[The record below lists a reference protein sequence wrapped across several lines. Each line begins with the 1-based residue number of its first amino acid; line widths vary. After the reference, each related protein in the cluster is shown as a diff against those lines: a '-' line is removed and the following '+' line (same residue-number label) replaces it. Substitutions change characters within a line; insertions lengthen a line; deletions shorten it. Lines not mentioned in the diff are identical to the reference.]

1 MHFRAKHC
9 LTVFSVVAFLAL
21 PVWAH
26 TDSAELTVVNPTTI
40 AGQQLT
46 PGTYKLEVQPTK
58 TQMKVVD
65 TQSSKTVADV
75 PVHWI
80 TVNKAP
86 INTEVILTSN
96 HVSEVE
102 FSGKT
107 QAVQIG

>member
-9 LTVFSVVAFLAL
+9 LITLCVVAFLAL

-26 TDSAELTVVNPTTI
+26 TDSAQLTVLNPTMI
-40 AGQQLT
+40 AGQQLK
-46 PGTYKLEVQPTK
+46 PGTYKLQVQPNNTE
-58 TQMKVVD
+58 MKVVD
-65 TQSSKTVADV
+65 TKSSKTVADV

-80 TVNKAP
+80 MVKKAP
-86 INTEVILTSN
+86 ASTEVIMTSN

-107 QAVQIG
+107 QAIHIG